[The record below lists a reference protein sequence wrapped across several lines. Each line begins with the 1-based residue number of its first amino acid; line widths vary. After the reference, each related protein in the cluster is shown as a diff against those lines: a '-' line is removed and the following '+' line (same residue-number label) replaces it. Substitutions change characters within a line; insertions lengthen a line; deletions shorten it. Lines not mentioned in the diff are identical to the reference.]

1 MSITGLHH
9 VTLVT
14 ADAQRNVDFYT
25 RVLGLRLVKTTV
37 NFDDPSSYHLYYAD
51 ATGTPGSVITFFEWP
66 RAPRGRPGIG
76 GTHHI
81 ALRTANRDALLRWK
95 RRLTDLGVSVRG
107 PYDRHYFT
115 SIYFRDPDGTILEIA
130 TDGPGMLIDEPG
142 ALANSGAD
150 SAADVATH
158 VPPAA
163 LVRGA
168 RDEAAIAAASWSE
181 PVPTIDAAMSLTR
194 GLHHLSATASDL
206 SRTDAFLRGV
216 LGLSLLKR
224 TGNFDD
230 PTMPHWTWG
239 ASDARPG
246 SLVTYFGLDAPDAHH
261 AVMGAGQTHHY
272 ALSVNTDDE
281 QLALREALLH
291 AGLPVSP
298 VQDRVYFRSIYTRDP
313 DGHIVEVATA
323 IPGFLMDESEAETG
337 RALRLP
343 PWLEEHRARI
353 AHGLTPLDSPAWP
366 HDGASAEPAHAGKPQ
381 PAPALAEAGA

>member
-9 VTLVT
+9 ITLVT

-66 RAPRGRPGIG
+66 RAPRGRPGVG
-76 GTHHI
+76 GTHHV
-81 ALRTANRDALLRWK
+81 ALRTSDRDALLRWK
-95 RRLTDLGVSVRG
+95 RRLSDLGVKVRG

-130 TDGPGMLIDEPG
+130 TDGPGMHIDEPTG
-142 ALANSGAD
+142 VPG
-150 SAADVATH
+150 VAELT
-158 VPPAA
+158 PPAA

-168 RDEAAIAAASWSE
+168 RDEDVIAATTWPE

-194 GLHHLSATASDL
+194 GMHHISATASDL
-206 SRTDAFLRGV
+206 GRTDAFLQGL
-216 LGLSLLKR
+216 LGLSLVKR

-230 PTMPHWTWG
+230 PDMPHWTWG
-239 ASDARPG
+239 TADARPG
-246 SLVTYFGLDAPDAHH
+246 TLVTYFGVSSPTAKRS
-261 AVMGAGQTHHY
+261 VMGAGQTHHY
-272 ALSVNTDDE
+272 ALAVPDDAAQAE
-281 QLALREALLH
+281 VFERLQR
-291 AGLPVSP
+291 AGVPVSP

-313 DGHIVEVATA
+313 DGHIVEIATA
-323 IPGFLMDESEAETG
+323 IPGFLIDEPVETTG

-343 PWLEEHRARI
+343 PWLEAHRARI
-353 AHGLTPLDSPAWP
+353 ADGLTPLDAPSWP
-366 HDGASAEPAHAGKPQ
+366 HDGADATREHAARIDE
-381 PAPALAEAGA
+381 APAFVEAGA